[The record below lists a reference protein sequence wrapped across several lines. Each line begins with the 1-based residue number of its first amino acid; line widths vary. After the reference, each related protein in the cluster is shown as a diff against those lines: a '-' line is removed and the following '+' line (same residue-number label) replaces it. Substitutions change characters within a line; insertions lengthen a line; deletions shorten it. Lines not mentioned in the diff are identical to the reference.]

1 MSLQIKSIEDY
12 NKAYQKSI
20 ENPSEFWDEIA
31 KSFFWKKKWDQ
42 TLSYDWSVPE
52 TKWFLGGKLNITENC
67 LDRHLTTKGDQT
79 AIIWEPNDPEDRAQH
94 ITFRQLHSKV
104 CAFANVLKNNGVVK
118 GDRVCIYMPMI
129 AELPVAVLAC
139 ARIGAIHSVVFAGF
153 SSKALAARIND
164 SECKVLLTSDGGFR
178 GDKVTPLK
186 DIADDALK
194 TCPSIKKSIIFKR
207 TRQTI
212 DWIQGRDLWW
222 HEELKKVDD
231 SCPAEVMDSE
241 DILFILYTSG
251 STGKP
256 KGMVHTCGGYMVY
269 SAYSFLNVFQYRPN
283 DIYWCTADIGW
294 ITGHSFIVYGPLT
307 TGATTVMFEGI
318 PSYPD
323 HGRFWEIC
331 EEHKVTQFYTAP
343 TAIRALAKH
352 PLSFVNSHD
361 LSCLKILGS
370 VGEPINEEAWHWY
383 NNNIGKNKC
392 PIVDT
397 WWQTETGGIMIS
409 LAGVLRINPFNPS
422 FTRIQPLLLNEMNR
436 DY

>member
-12 NKAYQKSI
+12 HKAYQRSI

-31 KSFFWKKKWDQ
+31 KNFFWKKKWDQ

-67 LDRHLTTKGDQT
+67 LDRHLATKGDQT

-186 DIADDALK
+186 I
-194 TCPSIKKSIIFKR
+194 
-207 TRQTI
+207 
-212 DWIQGRDLWW
+212 
-222 HEELKKVDD
+222 
-231 SCPAEVMDSE
+231 
-241 DILFILYTSG
+241 
-251 STGKP
+251 
-256 KGMVHTCGGYMVY
+256 
-269 SAYSFLNVFQYRPN
+269 
-283 DIYWCTADIGW
+283 
-294 ITGHSFIVYGPLT
+294 
-307 TGATTVMFEGI
+307 
-318 PSYPD
+318 
-323 HGRFWEIC
+323 
-331 EEHKVTQFYTAP
+331 
-343 TAIRALAKH
+343 
-352 PLSFVNSHD
+352 
-361 LSCLKILGS
+361 S
-370 VGEPINEEAWHWY
+370 V
-383 NNNIGKNKC
+383 C
-392 PIVDT
+392 
-397 WWQTETGGIMIS
+397 
-409 LAGVLRINPFNPS
+409 
-422 FTRIQPLLLNEMNR
+422 
-436 DY
+436 